1 MTLLQLAD
9 ADELE
14 GLSAEELREMI
25 LKRDEEEV
33 SCGSSEVLHLH
44 PDTPPARVEK
54 EAEVP
59 CLTGAPERETEAAPD
74 KTGV

>member
-14 GLSAEELREMI
+14 GPSAEELREMI
-25 LKRDEEEV
+25 LKRDEEV

-44 PDTPPARVEK
+44 PDTPPARTEK

-59 CLTGAPERETEAAPD
+59 CLTGAPEREADAAPD
-74 KTGV
+74 KAGV